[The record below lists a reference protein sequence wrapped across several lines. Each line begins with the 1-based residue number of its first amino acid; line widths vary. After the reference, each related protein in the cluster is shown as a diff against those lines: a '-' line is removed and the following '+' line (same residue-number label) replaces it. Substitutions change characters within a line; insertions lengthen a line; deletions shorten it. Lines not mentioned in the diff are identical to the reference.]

1 MSLTAPEPVPPVLAA
16 RHGLLEGPCA
26 IEGGIAFSDVIAG
39 GVWHLGADGQVRS
52 LLERR
57 RGIGGLAAVAGG
69 GLAVTG
75 RDLSV
80 LRDGELSIWH
90 ADPGVT
96 GFNDLTASPAGDVLL
111 GALRYRPLAGEDPV
125 PGDLRWVA
133 ADGTWQTLADDL
145 IWPNGIAV
153 TGGGTILVSDYHR
166 RCVMA
171 YPAEGGAGEV
181 FFELADGNPDGVA
194 LDAEGALWVA
204 GGPSGSLV
212 RVLADGTVG
221 AVVDVRARF
230 VSSLC
235 FAGPALD
242 EVFITTA
249 DNLATPDTG
258 GTLFR
263 ARAEVPG
270 APLPAV
276 AQPPAARR

>member
-1 MSLTAPEPVPPVLAA
+1 MTLTAPEPVPSVLAA
-16 RHGLLEGPCA
+16 SHGLLEGPCVV
-26 IEGGIAFSDVIAG
+26 EDGIAFSDVIAG
-39 GVWHLGADGQVRS
+39 GVWHLGADGQVRP

-75 RDLSV
+75 RDLSL
-80 LRDGELSIWH
+80 LRDGRLATWH
-90 ADPGVT
+90 ADPEVT
-96 GFNDLTASPAGDVLL
+96 GFNDLTASPTGDVLV
-111 GALRYRPLAGEDPV
+111 GALRYRPLAGEEPA
-125 PGDLRWVA
+125 PGELRRVA
-133 ADGTWQTLADDL
+133 ADGSWQTLADDL

-153 TGGGTILVSDYHR
+153 TADGTILVSDYHR
-166 RCVMA
+166 RRVMA
-171 YPAEGGAGEV
+171 YPPGGGAGAV
-181 FFELADGNPDGVA
+181 FVELADGHPDGVA

-221 AVVDVRARF
+221 AVVDVPARF

-270 APLPAV
+270 APLPEA
-276 AQPPAARR
+276 AQLPAARR